1 MLEAPRHCRVDEILQ
16 KYIYSGWLRFLR
28 DNLEL
33 KVSIVLDGT
42 ASAGKLA
49 DLARLAEQN
58 KIECPWFSAGSR
70 TKDHS

>member
-1 MLEAPRHCRVDEILQ
+1 M
-16 KYIYSGWLRFLR
+16 R